1 MMDWGCNIAA
11 LLLFCF
17 AAFGTDLGLVETREG
32 RASRLAEEAKV
43 REDAEAARERER
55 EIAQEKLEG
64 AARRK
69 AEEAAAARKARDA
82 KKNEMEAIE
91 DAITAAE
98 ELPKEERHLK
108 AKELATRMR
117 QFLKDYGETDDNLE
131 WSDRIR
137 STRLRPLGH

>member
-1 MMDWGCNIAA
+1 MLDWGCNIAA

-17 AAFGTDLGLVETREG
+17 AAFGTDLGLVETSEI

-43 REDAEAARERER
+43 REAADAAQARER
-55 EIAQEKLEG
+55 EIAREKIES

-69 AEEAAAARKARDA
+69 AEEAVAARKARDA
-82 KKNEMEAIE
+82 KKREMEAIE
-91 DAITAAE
+91 DAIAAAE
-98 ELPKEERHLK
+98 DLPKEERHK
-108 AKELATRMR
+108 QAKELATRMR

-137 STRLRPLGH
+137 STRLRPLSH